1 VYGGGSNS
9 KVKENKMSDDFRRA
23 TRSLV
28 DIGKELAF
36 IAKCLDDIQTS
47 HSVTTVDAM
56 WSARQARSAATRM
69 ANNFQYLGYTLE
81 NIADKEADNATQ

>member
-1 VYGGGSNS
+1 
-9 KVKENKMSDDFRRA
+9 MSDDFRRA

-47 HSVTTVDAM
+47 HSVTTMDAM
-56 WSARQARSAATRM
+56 WSARHARSAATRM
-69 ANNFQYLGYTLE
+69 ANHFQYLGYTLA
-81 NIADKEADNATQ
+81 NIADKEEDNGSAQ

>member
-1 VYGGGSNS
+1 MSN
-9 KVKENKMSDDFRRA
+9 DFRRA

-36 IAKCLDDIQTS
+36 IAKCLEDIQTP
-47 HSVTTVDAM
+47 HNVTTVDAM

-69 ANNFQYLGYTLE
+69 ANNFQYLGYTLK
-81 NIADKEADNATQ
+81 NIAEQEAE